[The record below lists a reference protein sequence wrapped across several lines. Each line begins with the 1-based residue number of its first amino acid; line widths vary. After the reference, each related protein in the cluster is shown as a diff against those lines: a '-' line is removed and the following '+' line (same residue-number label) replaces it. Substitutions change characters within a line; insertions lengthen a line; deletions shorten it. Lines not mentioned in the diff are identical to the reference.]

1 MKYAIALVAAA
12 GIAASANAQNTK
24 LIFEASVN
32 GGPWTMNLAEANP
45 GDVVKI
51 RLSAALI
58 NYNGTRSI
66 LGFSG
71 ITLQP
76 TLSGWN
82 AGSGD
87 TVAGFDAFSDTRA
100 GGGVA
105 AGGNGRQFPFNTG
118 APMTTSSPSGEATTF
133 VDGGNTLRWS
143 GALNTAGGS
152 TLTRG
157 LGLAQQTQG
166 LLGGDFS
173 TSTNPVLFVYQVT
186 IGASRAG
193 AADGSEFL
201 TASAPLNLI
210 NLARGSWYT
219 AANGL
224 NTVNAAVTTDTIM
237 PVRIN
242 IVPTPGALALLGLGG
257 LVAGRRRR

>member
-24 LIFEASVN
+24 LIFEAMVN
-32 GGPWTMNLAEANP
+32 NGPWTMGMVEANP
-45 GDVVKI
+45 GDMVKI
-51 RLSAALI
+51 RLSVALI
-58 NYNGTRSI
+58 NTTRTF

-82 AGSGD
+82 TASGD
-87 TVAGFDAFSDTRA
+87 PVSPQDPFSDTRS

-105 AGGNGRQFPFNTG
+105 SGGIGRQFPFNTG

-143 GALNTAGGS
+143 GALNTMGGS
-152 TLTRG
+152 TLNRG

-166 LLGGDFS
+166 LLGGDFNNQA
-173 TSTNPVLFVYQVT
+173 NPTLFIYKVT
-186 IGASRAG
+186 IGASRMG

-201 TASAPLNLI
+201 DASAPLNLI

-224 NTVNAAVTTDTIM
+224 GNINAPVLAGDIM
-237 PVRIN
+237 PVRIKV
-242 IVPTPGALALLGLGG
+242 VPTPGALALLGLGG